1 VINRDFILRQI
12 HQLAQVLAQVLFNK
26 RLDQQT
32 EESREMI
39 SMALKDTLG
48 NDFDRLL
55 LMDKESL
62 MAVCGREGGF
72 NAQLAVSVADLM
84 KEEGSEAAV
93 QRAYWLYEAALTR
106 GATLPLQALEWI
118 GDQAS

>member
-1 VINRDFILRQI
+1 
-12 HQLAQVLAQVLFNK
+12 
-26 RLDQQT
+26 
-32 EESREMI
+32 MI

>member
-1 VINRDFILRQI
+1 MINRDFILRQI

-48 NDFDRLL
+48 NDLDRLL
-55 LMDKESL
+55 LMDRESL
-62 MAVCGREGGF
+62 MEACSREGGF

-93 QRAYWLYEAALTR
+93 QRAYWLYEAALEH